1 MSWLSRQVVC
11 SANATFPELILTVSA
26 IILNKQAAAPVGEMS
41 SYARSQA
48 VVSNAYAYVVPPA
61 APAKH

>member
-1 MSWLSRQVVC
+1 VVE
-11 SANATFPELILTVSA
+11 SYAAQITTFAGLMLTVSA

-41 SYARSQA
+41 SYARAEA
-48 VVSNAYAYVVPPA
+48 VVNNAYAYVVPVA